1 MLAVASVSGRLTL
14 GRTGAHRSGPTGNAP
29 LASEKLVNASS
40 VTAPAGSLMTAH
52 RSPAGARRRWIKI
65 GLAATTLKVATATA
79 VALADIA

>member
-1 MLAVASVSGRLTL
+1 V
-14 GRTGAHRSGPTGNAP
+14 GPTGNAP

-40 VTAPAGSLMTAH
+40 VTAPARVVNDS
-52 RSPAGARRRWIKI
+52 SPITPLVPDAAWIKI